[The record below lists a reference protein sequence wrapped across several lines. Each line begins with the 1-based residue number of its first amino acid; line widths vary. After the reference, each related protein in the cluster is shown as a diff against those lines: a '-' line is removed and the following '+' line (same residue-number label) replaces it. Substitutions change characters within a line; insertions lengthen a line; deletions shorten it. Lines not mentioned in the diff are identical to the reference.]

1 MSSAKLE
8 NPFGHEGVRLPQGRE
23 TNSAAREGSIARGL
37 TDVDTERP
45 CKLVPTA
52 R

>member
-23 TNSAAREGSIARGL
+23 TNSREGSIARGL